1 VVGTVNE
8 WSRETFKSSSKSGNK
23 CESGAEQHF
32 ARKAQNYASTAFLS
46 PMQLQPSNQ
55 QPHGIKSAVLFCRHD
70 AVTRAHLPLHSLS
83 GALMRREDLL
93 KPDGMSEAIV
103 LGAGVVV
110 FVILILILIVILTH
124 TANPV

>member
-1 VVGTVNE
+1 
-8 WSRETFKSSSKSGNK
+8 
-23 CESGAEQHF
+23 
-32 ARKAQNYASTAFLS
+32 
-46 PMQLQPSNQ
+46 
-55 QPHGIKSAVLFCRHD
+55 
-70 AVTRAHLPLHSLS
+70 VTRAHFPLHSLS

-124 TANPV
+124 TAYPV